1 MQTYIMH
8 ISLPRHV
15 QRLNIRLL
23 HIYGESNVVI
33 SPAFIPGTGKT
44 RTLNALFQRPANAAT
59 SRINDVKLSCDTLPG
74 TGTVSTPTPHTEL
87 IQSNLS
93 IVSL

>member
-1 MQTYIMH
+1 MQTCIMH
-8 ISLPRHV
+8 IYLLRHV

-33 SPAFIPGTGKT
+33 SPAFTPGTGKT

-59 SRINDVKLSCDTLPG
+59 SSINDVKLSCEILPG

-87 IQSNLS
+87 IHISLS